1 MKKYELQSIL
11 QTGPEPKRLKETQ
24 QICTAILNQQKQ
36 LDQIPEERT
45 RFWQF
50 LSDVMPHIGWRLW
63 VSQGIVLLFICAGVF
78 SIHNMPNVISM
89 FIPLLILA
97 CLPSFY
103 QSSTFGMAEMEAVT
117 RASGAQIILA
127 KLLLAGAA
135 QIVCLTV
142 ICWLAIVVAD
152 YPVTLIQ
159 LIMYTIVPFLACLI
173 LALWNMRTRERYAI
187 QFSVISCLG
196 VSAFAG
202 VLTHWFP
209 AIYDISAI
217 GVWFITFVLFM
228 GFFTKELSLLIKTW
242 KEGKMYGIIA

>member
-1 MKKYELQSIL
+1 MKKHERQSIL
-11 QTGPEPKRLKETQ
+11 QNGPEPKRIKETQ
-24 QICTAILNQQKQ
+24 QICTTILNQQKQ
-36 LDQIPEERT
+36 LNLIPEERT
-45 RFWQF
+45 KFWQF
-50 LSDVMPHIGWRLW
+50 LSDVMHYIGWRLW
-63 VSQGIVLLFICAGVF
+63 LSQGIVSLFICAGVF
-78 SIHNMPNVISM
+78 SIPDTPNVISM

-103 QSSTFGMAEMEAVT
+103 QSSTFGMEEIEAVT

-127 KLLLAGAA
+127 KLILAGAA

-142 ICWLAIVVAD
+142 ICWLAIVVVE

-159 LIMYTIVPFLACLI
+159 LIMYVIVPFLGCLI
-173 LALWNMRTRERYAI
+173 LTLWNMRKRERYAI
-187 QFSVISCLG
+187 QCSVVSCLG

-202 VLTHWFP
+202 ALAHWFP

-217 GVWFITFVLFM
+217 GIWFTTFVLFM
-228 GFFTKELSLLIKTW
+228 GFFIKELSLLIKTW